1 MPHRSNPR
9 SLRRTRHIARHV
21 LAPLACAV
29 LGLGLLTACG
39 GSGSNGTNSAAG
51 NGKPVNITF
60 WGWTRGSQQVV
71 DAFNATHK
79 DVHVTFEQIPSGTA
93 GGYAKLFNAV
103 KAGNEPDVFNVEYP
117 MLPSFVSQGGVQ
129 NITSEV
135 HGLTSHYL
143 PQTIELTTLGGQN
156 WGLPLDAD
164 PQVFFYRK
172 DIFTQYHIPVPATW
186 SEFRTAAQQLKAADP
201 VTRIASFFTDDPST
215 FEAMAWQDGAH
226 WFGTSGDTWKV
237 DLTDGPTQTVTG
249 YWQGM
254 INDDL
259 VHVEPYFGQQWTAEL
274 QKGQL
279 AGYLGAAWSAGSL
292 KSALPSQSG
301 DWAAAPI
308 PIWGGK
314 AATGMLGGS
323 VFVVGKDSK
332 NTAADIEFSSWATGT
347 VAGMRARIGSGI
359 SSVYPADPAL
369 VATAKNGFN
378 TAFFGGQ
385 DIFSVF
391 SSDGSAFRPG
401 WTWGPSM
408 DVTNTAITDVFGKL
422 ASGATVTQALQQGQ
436 SATVSDLKN
445 RGLKVAP
452 Q

>member
-9 SLRRTRHIARHV
+9 PAGRTGGSRRRV
-21 LAPLACAV
+21 FAPVACA
-29 LGLGLLTACG
+29 LLSIGLLAACG
-39 GSGSNGTNSAAG
+39 GGGTNNSAAG
-51 NGKPVNITF
+51 NGKPVDITF

-71 DAFNATHK
+71 DAFNAVHK
-79 DVHVTFEQIPSGTA
+79 DVHVTFEQIPSGTD
-93 GGYAKLFNAV
+93 GGYAKLFNAI

-129 NITSEV
+129 NISTEV

-143 PQTIELTTLGGQN
+143 PQTVQLTTLGGQN

-172 DIFTQYHIPVPATW
+172 DLFDKYHIAVPTTW
-186 SEFRTAAQQLKAADP
+186 TDFRTAAQQLKAADP
-201 VTRIASFFTDDPST
+201 ATRIASFFTDDPST
-215 FEAMAWQDGAH
+215 FEASAWQAGAH
-226 WFGTSGDTWKV
+226 WFGTQGDAWKV
-237 DLTDGPTQTVTG
+237 NLVDGPTQMVTN
-249 YWQGM
+249 YWQSM
-254 INDDL
+254 IDDDL
-259 VHVEPYFGQQWTAEL
+259 VRVQPYFGQQWSSDL
-274 QKGQL
+274 QSGQL

-308 PIWGGK
+308 PTWDGH

-332 NTAADIEFSSWATGT
+332 NMSADIEFSSWATST
-347 VAGMRARIGSGI
+347 VAGMKARISSGI

-369 VATAKNGFN
+369 VATAKNGFS
-378 TAFFGGQ
+378 TTFYGGQ

-391 SSDGSAFRPG
+391 SVDGNAFRPG

-408 DVTNTAITDVFGKL
+408 DTTNTAISDVFGKL
-422 ASGATVTQALQQGQ
+422 TSGGTVAQALQQGQ
-436 SATVSDLKN
+436 TATLADLKN